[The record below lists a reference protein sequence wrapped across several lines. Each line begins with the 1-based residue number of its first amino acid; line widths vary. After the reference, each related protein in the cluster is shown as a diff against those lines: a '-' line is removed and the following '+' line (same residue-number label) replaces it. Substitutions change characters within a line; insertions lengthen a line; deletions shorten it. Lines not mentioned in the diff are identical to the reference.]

1 MKKSKHDKLVKDYDK
16 QKERH
21 LERLA
26 TKMLKNA
33 DKNEKLKEPI
43 EPDIVLFGLIFDNF
57 FPLNSF
63 PNIKP
68 PISEAIATRTGYI
81 KKIFNSGLI
90 AKI

>member
-33 DKNEKLKEPI
+33 DKMK
-43 EPDIVLFGLIFDNF
+43 
-57 FPLNSF
+57 S
-63 PNIKP
+63 
-68 PISEAIATRTGYI
+68 
-81 KKIFNSGLI
+81 
-90 AKI
+90 